1 MPPQEVFDD
10 LLVQI
15 TETTISPSK
24 PPVKMG
30 KEPEMFQ
37 DGLGLIA
44 LRLELC
50 DVSRNMRTQRA
61 VVQASNRFE
70 LSE

>member
-30 KEPEMFQ
+30 KEPEMFS
-37 DGLGLIA
+37 D
-44 LRLELC
+44 
-50 DVSRNMRTQRA
+50 
-61 VVQASNRFE
+61 
-70 LSE
+70 